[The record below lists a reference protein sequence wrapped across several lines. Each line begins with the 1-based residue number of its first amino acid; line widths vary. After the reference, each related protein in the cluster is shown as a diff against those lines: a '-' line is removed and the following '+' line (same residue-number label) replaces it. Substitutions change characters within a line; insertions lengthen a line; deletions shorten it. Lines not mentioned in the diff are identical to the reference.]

1 MWQCQTWNYNQRLQL
16 KGELKVSKEELPEE
30 PSEWQNAMWEIEGL
44 VNEEV
49 SRLQKKKDFYMA
61 DLLKKALFT
70 IKKGC

>member
-1 MWQCQTWNYNQRLQL
+1 M
-16 KGELKVSKEELPEE
+16 SKEELPEE

-49 SRLQKKKDFYMA
+49 SRLRKAKDFHMA
-61 DLLKKALFT
+61 DILSKALFT

>member
-1 MWQCQTWNYNQRLQL
+1 MKRRT
-16 KGELKVSKEELPEE
+16 KVSKEELPEE

-70 IKKGC
+70 IKRGY